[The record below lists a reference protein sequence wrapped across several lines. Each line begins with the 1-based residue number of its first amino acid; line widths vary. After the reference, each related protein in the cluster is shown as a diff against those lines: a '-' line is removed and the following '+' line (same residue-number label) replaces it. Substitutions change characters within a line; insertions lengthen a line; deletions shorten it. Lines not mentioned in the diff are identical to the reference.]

1 MGNGASMRGLES
13 DAPPIRFASPQA
25 LEAFGAIVAHR
36 LAPGEAVCLFGPLGA
51 GKSTLARGLVRAL
64 TRPDQE
70 VPSPTF
76 TLMQTYQGPDF
87 LLAHFDLYRL
97 RRPEEA
103 FEIGLDEA
111 LDVGAV
117 VVEWSERLEG
127 ALPPDRLDVRL
138 EIAVNGGRLATLR
151 GHGVWT
157 GREHDLLRPSRD

>member
-1 MGNGASMRGLES
+1 MQAPERDS
-13 DAPPIRFASPQA
+13 PPIRFASPQA
-25 LEAFGAIVAHR
+25 LEAFGARMGPALR
-36 LAPGEAVCLFGPLGA
+36 TGEAICLFGPLGA

-64 TRPDQE
+64 TQPDQD

-76 TLMQTYQGPDF
+76 TLMQTYQGPAF
-87 LLAHFDLYRL
+87 AVAHFDLYRL
-97 RRPEEA
+97 KRPEEA
-103 FEIGLDEA
+103 FEIGLDDA

-117 VVEWSERLEG
+117 IVEWSERLEG

-138 EIAVNGGRLATLR
+138 EIADAGGRLATLR

>member
-1 MGNGASMRGLES
+1 MQ
-13 DAPPIRFASPQA
+13 APERDSPPLSFASPEA
-25 LEAFGAIVAHR
+25 LEAFGGR
-36 LAPGEAVCLFGPLGA
+36 LARGLGLGEAICLFGPLGA

-64 TRPDQE
+64 TRPDE
-70 VPSPTF
+70 DVPSPTF
-76 TLMQTYQGPDF
+76 TLMQPYQGPDF
-87 LLAHFDLYRL
+87 PLAHFDLYRL

-127 ALPPDRLDVRL
+127 ALPPERLDVRL
-138 EIAVNGGRLATLR
+138 EIADEGGRLATLR

-157 GREHDLLRPSRD
+157 GREHDLLRSPRD